1 MSDIESLVL
10 STVERWWAGRYSE
23 KHGLVTSYDPKKH
36 LAKVTFQPSGQESG
50 WLPIECHSIGNGFGI
65 ASGVNPGDGKTTG
78 DQVVVRYDGN
88 DVESGKVCSGRVFSD
103 QDQPPH
109 VESGELVIWTRFNK
123 SESGKANLG
132 DDSDQTG
139 SENDASGAQGGTGQQ
154 IYLKKDGTMTMTDGN
169 GATIVWDGN
178 GNINLTC
185 NNLTLTVNKS
195 MTTTVTQNQTT
206 TVTQAI
212 ATTSQTNQIDT
223 KGTYT
228 VVAGGDAGIGAGGGI
243 EIAAGGILGL
253 DGSQVGAKG
262 GGSVGDLAV
271 NAQTGKTSISPWVSP

>member
-1 MSDIESLVL
+1 MSDIESTVLRLVEKWWSDL
-10 STVERWWAGRYSE
+10 RTER
-23 KHGLVTSYDPKKH
+23 HGLVTSYDPKKH
-36 LAKVTFQPSGQESG
+36 MGKVTFQPEGQESG

-65 ASGVNPGDGKTTG
+65 ASGINPGDGKTSG
-78 DQVVVRYDGN
+78 DQVVVRYQEGDL
-88 DVESGKVCSGRVFSD
+88 DSGKICSGRVFSS

-109 VESGELVIWTRFNK
+109 VESGELVMWTRFQK
-123 SESGKANLG
+123 SESGKASLG
-132 DDSDQTG
+132 DDPDQTG

-154 IYLKKDGTMTMTDGN
+154 IYFKKDGTITFTDGN
-169 GATIVWDGN
+169 GATLVMDGK
-178 GNINLTC
+178 GNVTLTC

-195 MTTTVTQNQTT
+195 MTTNVTQNQTT
-206 TVTQAI
+206 TVTEAI

-228 VVAGGDAGIGAGGGI
+228 VVAGGDAGIGASGGI